1 MSYCEL
7 TYNDDES
14 RDFKRVSD
22 YDLGSF
28 DLVSFWKMGR
38 LDGLDILS
46 LRLQLEGEGHSD
58 YLAGPL
64 TLPLVSDSFAS
75 YLAGWSSA
83 LRFSPLPASVCNPRL
98 NGFNILEC
106 VVPTGPSD
114 PVWVTYG
121 HNPYRIILSE
131 QCARGTRGAQLEGI
145 GFVCHQDLSDFIPPV
160 FSTVR

>member
-28 DLVSFWKMGR
+28 DLVSYWETGQ

-46 LRLQLEGEGHSD
+46 LRLRIEGQEHSD

-64 TLPLVSDSFAS
+64 TLPLVSGSFAS
-75 YLAGWSSA
+75 YLAEWSSA
-83 LRFSPLPASVCNPRL
+83 LRFSPVPDSVCTPRL
-98 NGFNILEC
+98 EGFSILEC

-114 PVWVTYG
+114 DVWVTCG
-121 HNPYRIILSE
+121 HSPFRIILSE
-131 QCARGTRGAQLEGI
+131 KCARGTRDAQLEGI
-145 GFVCHQDLSDFIPPV
+145 GFVCHQKLSDFVPPV